1 MRMEETHMKVE
12 LYNSRAPKKATNLSI
27 NSDLLRQA
35 KEQHINLS
43 NALEKRLIEMIA
55 ETKRRE
61 WEKENQGA
69 IQAYNHRIQTKGV
82 FSEGLRK
89 F

>member
-1 MRMEETHMKVE
+1 MKADI
-12 LYNSRAPKKATNLSI
+12 YNSRAPKKATNLSV

-35 KEQHINLS
+35 KEHHINLS
-43 NALEKRLIEMIA
+43 NTLEKRLIEIIA
-55 ETKRRE
+55 EARRRE
-61 WEKENQGA
+61 WKEENRGA
-69 IQAYNHRIQTKGV
+69 IEAYNYRIQTKGV

>member
-1 MRMEETHMKVE
+1 MRIKGTHMKVD

-35 KEQHINLS
+35 KEHHINLS
-43 NALEKRLIEMIA
+43 NALEKRLIEIIA
-55 ETKRRE
+55 EAKRRE
-61 WEKENQGA
+61 WREENQDA
-69 IQAYNHRIQTKGV
+69 IAAYNHRIREKGI
-82 FSEGLRK
+82 FSEDLRK